1 MADERK
7 NAKLTIEELQS
18 QLGALAHRLGDLE
31 QVKEQ
36 HEGTIRVQQL
46 EQSTASSQ
54 IKVRE
59 GGRELAREGWREE
72 GGKNCVWLRIYLVV
86 AIPLRNEHNVHVRT
100 ITLTPGTG
108 V

>member
-7 NAKLTIEELQS
+7 NAKLTIEVLQS
-18 QLGALAHRLGDLE
+18 QLGSLSERLGGLE

-36 HEGTIRVQQL
+36 QEGTIRVQQQ

-59 GGRELAREGWREE
+59 GTCTCRWEREGGSVVVKE
-72 GGKNCVWLRIYLVV
+72 GG
-86 AIPLRNEHNVHVRT
+86 
-100 ITLTPGTG
+100 G
-108 V
+108 

>member
-59 GGRELAREGWREE
+59 GG
-72 GGKNCVWLRIYLVV
+72 N
-86 AIPLRNEHNVHVRT
+86 
-100 ITLTPGTG
+100 
-108 V
+108 

>member
-7 NAKLTIEELQS
+7 NAKLTIEVLQS
-18 QLGALAHRLGDLE
+18 QLGSLSERLGGLE

-36 HEGTIRVQQL
+36 QEGTIRVQQQ

-59 GGRELAREGWREE
+59 GTCRWEREGGRECGCEGGRRMKGGREE
-72 GGKNCVWLRIYLVV
+72 EQI
-86 AIPLRNEHNVHVRT
+86 HVHVDHVWT
-100 ITLTPGTG
+100 N
-108 V
+108 